1 MINSWPLM
9 IYTADD
15 QRRIN
20 YCTNRAAASPAPVP
34 DGAAGGTARGP
45 QNQDSPGHRC
55 PRPCLARLGAACP
68 HSSQPIPPIS
78 LPSTPGI
85 PGCTPG
91 PVGITGDVQLT
102 STQPNHPSPLAVINP
117 GKAPLR
123 LTPFLSFVIESL
135 SVVTNPRR
143 N

>member
-1 MINSWPLM
+1 MIKGELIIAQIGLLPVRPLSLTALPVAQPVVPKTRTAPATAAPGRVWPGWELLAP
-9 IYTADD
+9 TVLSLSPPFHCPAP
-15 QRRIN
+15 RGS
-20 YCTNRAAASPAPVP
+20 RAA
-34 DGAAGGTARGP
+34 
-45 QNQDSPGHRC
+45 
-55 PRPCLARLGAACP
+55 
-68 HSSQPIPPIS
+68 PP
-78 LPSTPGI
+78 
-85 PGCTPG
+85 
-91 PVGITGDVQLT
+91 GITGDVQLT